1 MDELIDAYGEEFVSG
16 LKSTISEKQAEREQV
31 SDRAKA
37 GIANKAINEQAFG
50 SGDPMFQYTDEETG
64 ITHDVLLMETP
75 DPDSKTFY
83 SMMRELDSGAV
94 TAPLLYLGQFYS
106 CLFND
111 PDLPKSLEPGHWYII
126 IGELTQWTDDQD
138 KTHDQVSP
146 VRGVMTNQEAKEL
159 AEKGMEDADINEP
172 EPEPAD
178 EVNEPEEMASD
189 PEESPFMTSDDNEDE
204 EEEED
209 EFPVS
214 QEEIDSLVERFAE
227 QHGDVVW
234 DLEEGD
240 DNFEDLVEAI
250 AANHEDLDRNNQD
263 HLEQTAPMVLDR
275 IEREGDDDEDDE
287 EESMF
292 GT

>member
-1 MDELIDAYGEEFVSG
+1 MDDLIDTYGEEFVNG
-16 LKSTISEKQAEREQV
+16 LKQTISEKQAEREQV
-31 SDRAKA
+31 SDRAKI
-37 GIANKAINEQAFG
+37 GIADKAINEQAFG

-75 DPDSKTFY
+75 DPESKTFY
-83 SMMRELDSGAV
+83 SMMNELDSGAV

-106 CLFND
+106 SLFND
-111 PDLPKSLEPGHWYII
+111 PDLAKSLEPGNWYII
-126 IGELTQWTDDQD
+126 IGELSQWTDDQD

-146 VRGVMTNQEAKEL
+146 VRGVMTNQGAKEL
-159 AEKGMEDADINEP
+159 ADKELEESDINEP

-189 PEESPFMTSDDNEDE
+189 PEESPFMSSGDDDE
-204 EEEED
+204 EED
-209 EFPVS
+209 DDFPAT
-214 QEEIDSLVERFAE
+214 QESVDSLVERFAE

-234 DLEEGD
+234 ELEEGD
-240 DNFEDLVEAI
+240 DNFGDLVEAI
-250 AANHEDLDRNNQD
+250 VANHEELDRSNDD
-263 HLEQTAPMVLDR
+263 HLEQTSPMVLDR
-275 IEREGDDDEDDE
+275 IGRENEEDDDEGE